1 MITTKFYLDT
11 RKTAPGKSALLK
23 ISITKDR
30 TVSYLST
37 GIRLLPSDW
46 DAGALKAKYPA
57 VQVSAELRKAEV
69 DTILL
74 DLQRRRQL
82 DGLTAREVRDRILEE
97 MTPGSSRQERFLEIL
112 RTYAAQPKLK
122 PRTKEIYL
130 ATAARIL
137 AFDQKAERLTFAD
150 ITLGWLDRF
159 DSFLALT
166 SPKKNAR
173 NIHFRNIKAVFNY
186 ARKRGITQH
195 YPFLNYPIHGEA
207 TANRDLSAEN
217 LRRLFTATDLP
228 EWQRKYVDFF
238 MVSFLLI
245 GMNTEDLVHAT
256 ASDIV
261 DGRLEYRRAKTSR
274 PYSIRIEPECME
286 AIGRIRGKD
295 WLLSPLDTY
304 ASTHNWTSKVDRV
317 LKVVSAEL
325 GLPKIS
331 MYWARHSWAT
341 IAMELDIPFDTVSK
355 SMGHSGGT
363 VTDIYI
369 HFDKAKMDRA
379 NRQVIDYVLYG
390 KRQQTVQ
397 DILSRSFEELRRQ
410 IAGSA
415 G

>member
-11 RKTAPGKSALLK
+11 RKTAPGCAAPLK
-23 ISITKDR
+23 ISVTKDR
-30 TVSYLST
+30 TVSYLNT
-37 GIRLLPSDW
+37 GIRILPEDW
-46 DAGALKAKYPA
+46 DGSAQKARSAA
-57 VQVSAELRKAEV
+57 VQQAADMKLGNVIS
-69 DTILL
+69 ICL
-74 DLQRRRQL
+74 DLQRKGRL
-82 DGLTAREVRDRILEE
+82 DGLNAREVRDMILEE
-97 MTPGSSRQERFLEIL
+97 MTPGTTRQERFLETL
-112 RTYAAQPKLK
+112 RTYAAQTKLK

-130 ATAARIL
+130 ATGARML

-159 DSFLALT
+159 DSFLAIT

-173 NIHFRNIKAVFNY
+173 NIHFRNIKAVFNF

-195 YPFLNYPIHGEA
+195 YPFLNYPIHGEK

-217 LRRLFTATDLP
+217 LRRLFTADLP

-238 MVSFLLI
+238 RVSFLLI

-256 ASDIV
+256 ADDIV
-261 DGRLEYRRAKTSR
+261 DGRLEYRRAKTGR
-274 PYSIRIEPECME
+274 PYSIKIEPECLE
-286 AIGRIRGKD
+286 AIGRIRGRD
-295 WLLSPLDTY
+295 WLLAPLDTY

-317 LKVVSAEL
+317 LKDVAKEL
-325 GLPKIS
+325 GLPRIS

-341 IAMELDIPFDTVSK
+341 IARDIDIPHDTVSK

-379 NRQVIDYVLYG
+379 NRQVIDFVLYG

-397 DILSRSFEELRRQ
+397 ELLSRSFEELRKQ
-410 IAGSA
+410 IAGNA

>member
-46 DAGALKAKYPA
+46 DAGALKAKSAA
-57 VQVSAELRKAEV
+57 VQVSAELKKADV

-74 DLQRRRQL
+74 DLQRRRKL

-97 MTPGSSRQERFLEIL
+97 MTPGEREPDRFLGVF
-112 RTYAAQPKLK
+112 RKFASTRPK
-122 PRTKEIYL
+122 PRTTEIYM
-130 ATAARIL
+130 ATVARIL
-137 AFDQKAERLTFAD
+137 AFDPRAERLSFAD
-150 ITLGWLDRF
+150 ISIGWLDRF
-159 DSFLALT
+159 DSFLAVT

-173 NIHFRNIKAVFNY
+173 NIHLRNIRAVFNH

-195 YPFLNYPIHGEA
+195 YPFLNYEIRGEA
-207 TANRDLSAEN
+207 TAKRCLPADR
-217 LRRLFTATDLP
+217 LRRLFTADLP
-228 EWQRKYVDFF
+228 AWKKRYVDFF
-238 MVSFLLI
+238 EVSFLLI

-256 ASDIV
+256 GIE
-261 DGRLEYRRAKTSR
+261 DGRLEYRRAKTGR
-274 PYSIRIEPECME
+274 PYSIKVEPECME
-286 AIGRIRGKD
+286 VIERLRGKD
-295 WLLSPLDTY
+295 WLLNPLDTY
-304 ASTHNWTSKVDRV
+304 SCTHHWTSKVDNV
-317 LKVVSAEL
+317 LKDVADEL
-325 GLPKIS
+325 GLPRLS

-341 IAMELDIPFDTVSK
+341 IAAELEIPRETIAAA
-355 SMGHSGGT
+355 MGHSGGT

-369 HFDKAKMDRA
+369 NFDRSKIDRA

-397 DILSRSFEELRRQ
+397 DILSRSFEELRKQ
-410 IAGSA
+410 IAGNA

>member
-46 DAGALKAKYPA
+46 DGGALKAKSAA
-57 VQVSAELRKAEV
+57 VQVSAELKKADV

-74 DLQRRRQL
+74 DLQRRRKL

-97 MTPGSSRQERFLEIL
+97 MPPGEREPDRFLGVFRKFASTRPKL
-112 RTYAAQPKLK
+112 RT
-122 PRTKEIYL
+122 TEIYM
-130 ATAARIL
+130 ATVARIL
-137 AFDQKAERLTFAD
+137 AFDPRAERLSFAD
-150 ITLGWLDRF
+150 ISIGWLDRF
-159 DSFLALT
+159 DSFLAVT

-173 NIHFRNIKAVFNY
+173 NIHLRNIRAVFNH

-195 YPFLNYPIHGEA
+195 YPFLNYEIRGEA
-207 TANRDLSAEN
+207 TAKRCLPADR
-217 LRRLFTATDLP
+217 LRRLFTADLP
-228 EWQRKYVDFF
+228 AWKKRYVDFF
-238 MVSFLLI
+238 EVSFLLI

-256 ASDIV
+256 GIE
-261 DGRLEYRRAKTSR
+261 DGRLEYRRAKTGR
-274 PYSIRIEPECME
+274 PYSIKVEPECME
-286 AIGRIRGKD
+286 VIERLRGKD
-295 WLLSPLDTY
+295 WLLNPLDTY
-304 ASTHNWTSKVDRV
+304 SCTHHWTSKVDNV
-317 LKVVSAEL
+317 LKDVAAEL
-325 GLPKIS
+325 GLPGFS

-341 IAMELDIPFDTVSK
+341 IAAELEIPRETIAAA
-355 SMGHSGGT
+355 MGHSGGT

-369 HFDKAKMDRA
+369 NFDRSKIDRA

-410 IAGSA
+410 IAGNA

>member
-46 DAGALKAKYPA
+46 DGGALKAKSAA
-57 VQVSAELRKAEV
+57 VQVSAELKKADV

-74 DLQRRRQL
+74 DLQRRRKL

-97 MTPGSSRQERFLEIL
+97 MTPGEREPDRFLGVF
-112 RTYAAQPKLK
+112 RKFASTRPK
-122 PRTKEIYL
+122 PRTTEIYM
-130 ATAARIL
+130 ATVARIL
-137 AFDQKAERLTFAD
+137 AFDPRAERLSFAD
-150 ITLGWLDRF
+150 ISIGWLDRF
-159 DSFLALT
+159 DSFLAVT

-173 NIHFRNIKAVFNY
+173 NIHLRNIRAVFNH

-195 YPFLNYPIHGEA
+195 YPFLNYEIRGEA
-207 TANRDLSAEN
+207 TAKRCLPADR
-217 LRRLFTATDLP
+217 LRRLFTADLP
-228 EWQRKYVDFF
+228 AWKKRYVDFF
-238 MVSFLLI
+238 EVSFLLI

-256 ASDIV
+256 GIE
-261 DGRLEYRRAKTSR
+261 DGRLEYRRAKTGR
-274 PYSIRIEPECME
+274 PYSIKVEPECME
-286 AIGRIRGKD
+286 VIERLRGKD
-295 WLLSPLDTY
+295 WLLNPLDTY
-304 ASTHNWTSKVDRV
+304 SCTHHWTSKVDNV
-317 LKVVSAEL
+317 LKDVADEL
-325 GLPKIS
+325 GLPRLS

-341 IAMELDIPFDTVSK
+341 IAAELEIPRATIAAA
-355 SMGHSGGT
+355 MGHSGGT

-369 HFDKAKMDRA
+369 NFDRSKIDRA

-397 DILSRSFEELRRQ
+397 DILSRSFEELRKQ
-410 IAGSA
+410 IAGNA